1 MIGKRKT
8 SRPDINKAE
17 LEALQDLMNDEILF
31 SKKHISVCV
40 TKNTIK
46 RYK

>member
-1 MIGKRKT
+1 MIDKT
-8 SRPDINKAE
+8 KKSRPDINKAE

-40 TKNTIK
+40 IKNTIK

>member
-1 MIGKRKT
+1 MIDKT
-8 SRPDINKAE
+8 KKSRPDINKAE

-31 SKKHISVCV
+31 SKKPISVFV

-46 RYK
+46 RHK